1 MKITKNVGFLLLG
14 VWLVIT
20 GLLNVVE
27 LPIPSID
34 IILSILAIA
43 SGAMIILGK

>member
-1 MKITKNVGFLLLG
+1 MKITKNIGFLLLG
-14 VWLVIT
+14 VWLIIT
-20 GLLNVVE
+20 GLLQVVV

-43 SGAMIILGK
+43 SGIMIVLSK

>member
-14 VWLVIT
+14 VWLVLS
-20 GLLNVVE
+20 GLINVIE
-27 LPIPSID
+27 LPIPSMD

-43 SGAMIILGK
+43 SGVMIILGK

>member
-1 MKITKNVGFLLLG
+1 MKITKNIGFLLLG
-14 VWLVIT
+14 IWLVLT
-20 GLLNVVE
+20 GLLLVVE
-27 LPIPSID
+27 LPIPSMD